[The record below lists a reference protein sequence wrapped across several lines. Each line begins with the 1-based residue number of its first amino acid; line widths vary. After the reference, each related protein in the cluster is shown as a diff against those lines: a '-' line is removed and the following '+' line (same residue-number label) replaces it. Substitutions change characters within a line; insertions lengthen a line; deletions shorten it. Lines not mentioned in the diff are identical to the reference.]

1 MHANKRRRIEEL
13 DDAEARYLQ
22 AIIPEVDVE
31 IGLRQRL
38 ADTIEARI
46 AWASLLQEALENDTS
61 SSSAI
66 SFKDLALD
74 ALDAVE
80 SRTRILF
87 PADANVPVITPTP
100 PTTKSR
106 PPPKEKPL
114 TRSQKGKFLFLRS
127 DDPIYILRCPTC
139 LRHSFS
145 TLQGLYNHS
154 RISHHVE
161 WGSHE
166 ECVKACAVLQ
176 QDFDQPLDLDAG
188 IEVGST
194 SQIGGILPGVR
205 SLFQMAVE
213 GSNMEPNSAVD
224 GEGDDDDAGLH
235 LTRTLGWHSE
245 TPALAQ
251 FLGKEAIRKGIKVG
265 NEEQDVNVDDLPEN
279 GPSLAPR
286 RRWRMPYT
294 HRSSMKHGS
303 ITEHT
308 EEETS
313 AAIFEESQLAS
324 STTAVQPDLSS
335 SRFHITCR
343 ITITD
348 HSLFIPTDCRTSDHT
363 HKWMIS
369 VESSAY
375 SLDLTSVLTSMTISP
390 LSDLTGMPAPHMFDA
405 LSTKDPPFIVVGTT
419 AEHFLANV
427 ELKFNPSMT
436 RPEGQT
442 VVFEHWVGLDMVGS
456 ASPCKGEE
464 QVVDVELDRDTVI
477 LPTKTGYSP
486 ITSKDHWDIVKTKPD
501 SSVAFE
507 ADQEIKEKEGGKP
520 ACLEYYILIFDGIPN
535 PESTSYQATLQSLLP
550 RFPMTMK
557 DIVKSSNAR
566 TGAVPR
572 VPYRLVADVPA
583 LRLLIV
589 GRRKA
594 IEWGRARAIRDA
606 YTEKA
611 NELSGTPAGDTLIP
625 LTVGDAFGWLEDE
638 GHFFR
643 EKVDAEASNKS
654 KNTKGKAVE
663 EDKWCRV
670 CGLGLSL
677 HGNPS
682 ASNTRTTMGSR
693 PSPSPSASAGGID
706 DAASDTARTDGN
718 VHQCSIVP
726 KVLQPTN
733 FPTIDIQKV
742 LQQRLLRKAAAGSTS
757 TESRDEPIPP
767 TTSALAQVRDAGK
780 LQRDR
785 LIVSTA
791 DPKLIHF
798 VLPHVSSLRLA
809 IFNAPD
815 QTSDGVR
822 PQFPANQYGSSGPA
836 MDATLAPYAYLAL
849 ATKQFLRHLLT
860 SALDISKRDREY
872 GIMSLSQAK
881 NPQGQD
887 HYNNTPLPPV
897 IFMHPGLAASGSR
910 KKPTTGA
917 GGRKKESTRVQNS
930 MKVLTPIHVLGAI
943 NNAQAGGNALYACF
957 ARLGI
962 STRTDVVEKSGSG

>member
-1 MHANKRRRIEEL
+1 M
-13 DDAEARYLQ
+13 
-22 AIIPEVDVE
+22 
-31 IGLRQRL
+31 
-38 ADTIEARI
+38 
-46 AWASLLQEALENDTS
+46 
-61 SSSAI
+61 
-66 SFKDLALD
+66 
-74 ALDAVE
+74 E
-80 SRTRILF
+80 S
-87 PADANVPVITPTP
+87 
-100 PTTKSR
+100 
-106 PPPKEKPL
+106 
-114 TRSQKGKFLFLRS
+114 
-127 DDPIYILRCPTC
+127 
-139 LRHSFS
+139 
-145 TLQGLYNHS
+145 
-154 RISHHVE
+154 
-161 WGSHE
+161 
-166 ECVKACAVLQ
+166 
-176 QDFDQPLDLDAG
+176 
-188 IEVGST
+188 
-194 SQIGGILPGVR
+194 
-205 SLFQMAVE
+205 
-213 GSNMEPNSAVD
+213 NSAME

-251 FLGKEAIRKGIKVG
+251 FLGKEATRKGIKVG
-265 NEEQDVNVDDLPEN
+265 NEEQDVNVDDLLES
-279 GPSLAPR
+279 GPSLASR

-313 AAIFEESQLAS
+313 AAITEESQLAS
-324 STTAVQPDLSS
+324 SSTAIQPDPSSS

-363 HKWMIS
+363 HKWMVS

-405 LSTKDPPFIVVGTT
+405 LSTKDPPFVVVGTT

-442 VVFEHWVGLDMVGS
+442 VVYEHWVGLDMVGS

-486 ITSKDHWDIVKTKPD
+486 ITSKEHWDIVKTKSD
-501 SSVAFE
+501 SSSAPE
-507 ADQEIKEKEGGKP
+507 ADQEIQQKEG
-520 ACLEYYILIFDGIPN
+520 
-535 PESTSYQATLQSLLP
+535 ESTTYQATLQSLLP

-557 DIVKSSNAR
+557 DTVKSSNAR

-583 LRLLIV
+583 LRSLIV

-594 IEWGRARAIRDA
+594 IEWGRAKAIRDA

-611 NELSGTPAGDTLIP
+611 NELGGTPSGDALIP
-625 LTVGDAFGWLEDE
+625 LTVGDVFSWLEDE

-643 EKVDAEASNKS
+643 EKVDAEASNKT
-654 KNTKGKAVE
+654 KNPKGKAAE
-663 EDKWCRV
+663 EDKWCRT

-677 HGNPS
+677 HGTPS
-682 ASNTRTTMGSR
+682 ASNTRMTMGSR

-706 DAASDTARTDGN
+706 DVASDIARTDGN
-718 VHQCSIVP
+718 VHQCSIIP

-742 LQQRLLRKAAAGSTS
+742 LQQRLLRKAAALAS
-757 TESRDEPIPP
+757 TEARNEPIPP
-767 TTSALAQVRDAGK
+767 TTSTLVQVRDAGK

-798 VLPHVSSLRLA
+798 VLPHVNSLRFS
-809 IFNAPD
+809 IFNVPD
-815 QTSDGVR
+815 QTPDGVR
-822 PQFPANQYGSSGPA
+822 PQFPANQYGPSGPTI
-836 MDATLAPYAYLAL
+836 DATLAPYAYLAL

-872 GIMSLSQAK
+872 GIMYLSQAK

-897 IFMHPGLAASGSR
+897 IFMHPGLAAGSR

-930 MKVLTPIHVLGAI
+930 MKVLTPMHVLGAI

-962 STRTDVVEKSGSG
+962 STRTDTAEKSGSN